1 MTIDTEK
8 LRALLAAATPGP
20 WRKWAQH
27 ESTRCVWKDT
37 LPPGST
43 CIEST
48 GTVFALGVAVAA
60 TPDDGPDAALIA
72 AAVNALPEL
81 LDFVDQ
87 ARPVMTWVCNISFQS
102 GTPVEDV
109 VPSMHHLAFAYID
122 RIQALRKDVE
132 MLGSKLGEKSQALAT
147 AEATIKACDDVLTVE
162 FCLPWHKKPLP
173 ERVRRAQRNA
183 IDEWQ
188 AEEAAHKAT
197 REKLATAEA
206 ERLTLARALVLD
218 GDELHDCDESGCTAA
233 SEMAR
238 RIVAEA
244 DAAKVAKETT

>member
-37 LPPGST
+37 LPLGST

-81 LDFVDQ
+81 LDAVESSRLKAEMYERDWYEAKSEFGSAMAGMS
-87 ARPVMTWVCNISFQS
+87 ARI
-102 GTPVEDV
+102 
-109 VPSMHHLAFAYID
+109 
-122 RIQALRKDVE
+122 
-132 MLGSKLGEKSQALAT
+132 
-147 AEATIKACDDVLTVE
+147 
-162 FCLPWHKKPLP
+162 
-173 ERVRRAQRNA
+173 RNA
-183 IDEWQ
+183 EQ
-188 AEEAAHKAT
+188 A
-197 REKLATAEA
+197 LATAEA
-206 ERLTLARALVLD
+206 ERLTLARALLESAPAALD
-218 GDELHDCDESGCTAA
+218 GDPDAYFERRDAA
-233 SEMAR
+233 NDLAA

-244 DAAKVAKETT
+244 DAAKAYLCTRCGAHVPENVPCSSCPAETDAEVRR

>member
-37 LPPGST
+37 LPLGST

-81 LDFVDQ
+81 LDAVESSRLKAEMYERDWYEAKSEFGSAMAGMS
-87 ARPVMTWVCNISFQS
+87 ARI
-102 GTPVEDV
+102 
-109 VPSMHHLAFAYID
+109 
-122 RIQALRKDVE
+122 
-132 MLGSKLGEKSQALAT
+132 
-147 AEATIKACDDVLTVE
+147 
-162 FCLPWHKKPLP
+162 
-173 ERVRRAQRNA
+173 RNA
-183 IDEWQ
+183 EQ
-188 AEEAAHKAT
+188 A
-197 REKLATAEA
+197 LATAEA
-206 ERLTLARALVLD
+206 ERLTLARAVERERVRYERGLQLEPQHNAYD
-218 GDELHDCDESGCTAA
+218 LAA
-233 SEMAR
+233 

-244 DAAKVAKETT
+244 DAASKEVRRE